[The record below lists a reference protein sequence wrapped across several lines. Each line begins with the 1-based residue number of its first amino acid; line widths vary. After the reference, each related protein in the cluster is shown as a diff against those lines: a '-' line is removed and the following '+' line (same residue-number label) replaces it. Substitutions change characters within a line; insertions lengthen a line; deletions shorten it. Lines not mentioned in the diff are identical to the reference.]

1 MKIKLELLIIVI
13 FCWLFFKAIGLAFKV
28 AWGAA
33 KIAASVLFTI
43 AIPMLIWAVI
53 FAGGV
58 VLLIPVALVA
68 AAFGLLKAC
77 LD

>member
-1 MKIKLELLIIVI
+1 MLELLIIVI